1 MKSSP
6 HSATITNAS
15 SCPQRELHT
24 LLFALGL
31 TTSCPSSDTFTLI
44 PAVWYSRSGFA
55 TSLSPAHKPSA
66 ACTKQGFPMFVE
78 PCPLQTAA
86 PALLFPELPAGADQD
101 SSRGAVSRYCVS
113 HSIVSHGQDK
123 PGFAGAQLRSR
134 KSWREAKGAPCHAEK
149 TPPGK
154 REVSSFPSVTAEL
167 GSCPETL

>member
-1 MKSSP
+1 M
-6 HSATITNAS
+6 
-15 SCPQRELHT
+15 
-24 LLFALGL
+24 ALIL
-31 TTSCPSSDTFTLI
+31 RH
-44 PAVWYSRSGFA
+44 SRSCSYTNEIF
-55 TSLSPAHKPSA
+55 TPLCYNYQCLLLSPAGA
-66 ACTKQGFPMFVE
+66 AHPAICAGFNHLLPIFR
-78 PCPLQTAA
+78 CPLGHVHC
-86 PALLFPELPAGADQD
+86 PRSLQD
-101 SSRGAVSRYCVS
+101 SSREAVSRYCVS